1 MAYDRQ
7 YDCAG
12 APTCRRRKRGKKNQV
27 LGRPCGGAGTKIPLL
42 SDALV
47 NPIRVIL
54 TGGEQADCFQALLL
68 LKGMTT
74 SAVLAA
80 KGYDAGYIADV
91 ASAMGAE
98 TVIPPVRHRRTL
110 GNMTSFCITSAMLLK
125 KHLGK

>member
-42 SDALV
+42 SDALG

-54 TGGEQADCFQALLL
+54 TGASRQTAFRLSSY
-68 LKGMTT
+68 LK
-74 SAVLAA
+74 A
-80 KGYDAGYIADV
+80 
-91 ASAMGAE
+91 
-98 TVIPPVRHRRTL
+98 
-110 GNMTSFCITSAMLLK
+110 
-125 KHLGK
+125 

>member
-1 MAYDRQ
+1 MPQAQKGEERSGLGPPLRGSWYKNPLAFR
-7 YDCAG
+7 CAWQPDSG
-12 APTCRRRKRGKKNQV
+12 HP
-27 LGRPCGGAGTKIPLL
+27 
-42 SDALV
+42 DW
-47 NPIRVIL
+47 
-54 TGGEQADCFQALLL
+54 GEQADCFQALLL

-80 KGYDAGYIADV
+80 KGYDAGYIADE